1 MSIRRTAHK
10 RAIYSIAAEAPL
22 IRNNQDSIRP
32 CYPCPCREG
41 CSPEAQ
47 LQSGKAVA
55 MPDARELERE
65 AVEDHRFFP
74 EWADR
79 PPSTES
85 LHEADRNSY
94 LAGGYAEEFGHGVQ
108 QTNPA
113 HTPPAEEDREWRVQ
127 IGGLHP
133 GYPECPRPRDRDLRG
148 KPSDAAAPLR
158 AGSRAVD
165 ALHRSLAAFKV
176 IVVGRN
182 SGSKRHYGAILAA
195 LARLSKALWIRRH
208 KLPLS

>member
-1 MSIRRTAHK
+1 
-10 RAIYSIAAEAPL
+10 
-22 IRNNQDSIRP
+22 
-32 CYPCPCREG
+32 
-41 CSPEAQ
+41 
-47 LQSGKAVA
+47 

-108 QTNPA
+108 QAIPAA
-113 HTPPAEEDREWRVQ
+113 HTAPAEEDSEWRVQ

-148 KPSDAAAPLR
+148 KPLDATAPLR

-165 ALHRSLAAFKV
+165 VLHRSLAAFRV

-182 SGSKRHYGAILAA
+182 SGHERLHRTIPAT

>member
-1 MSIRRTAHK
+1 
-10 RAIYSIAAEAPL
+10 
-22 IRNNQDSIRP
+22 
-32 CYPCPCREG
+32 
-41 CSPEAQ
+41 
-47 LQSGKAVA
+47 
-55 MPDARELERE
+55 MPDARELERK

-108 QTNPA
+108 QAVPA
-113 HTPPAEEDREWRVQ
+113 ACTPPADEDSEWYVQ

-133 GYPECPRPRDRDLRG
+133 GYPECARPRDRDLRG
-148 KPSDAAAPLR
+148 KPLAPTAPLR
-158 AGSRAVD
+158 PGSRAAGV
-165 ALHRSLAAFKV
+165 LQRSVAAFKV
-176 IVVGRN
+176 IMVGR
-182 SGSKRHYGAILAA
+182 SSRDTRHTGAIPATLVRLA
-195 LARLSKALWIRRH
+195 KALWIRRH

>member
-1 MSIRRTAHK
+1 
-10 RAIYSIAAEAPL
+10 
-22 IRNNQDSIRP
+22 
-32 CYPCPCREG
+32 
-41 CSPEAQ
+41 
-47 LQSGKAVA
+47 

-65 AVEDHRFFP
+65 AVEDRRFFP

-108 QTNPA
+108 QTIPAA
-113 HTPPAEEDREWRVQ
+113 HTPAEEDTEWRVQ

-148 KPSDAAAPLR
+148 KRRDTSPLR
-158 AGSRAVD
+158 SGSRAVEV
-165 ALHRSLAAFKV
+165 LHRSLAAVKV
-176 IVVGRN
+176 IVVGRG
-182 SGSKRHYGAILAA
+182 SGNKPRHLIPGA
-195 LARLSKALWIRRH
+195 LARFSKALWIRRH

>member
-1 MSIRRTAHK
+1 MA
-10 RAIYSIAAEAPL
+10 IAAEPLL
-22 IRNNQDSIRP
+22 IRSNQDPIRRYHP
-32 CYPCPCREG
+32 SRED
-41 CSPEAQ
+41 CSLREE

-55 MPDARELERE
+55 MPEARELERK

-108 QTNPA
+108 QTIPA
-113 HTPPAEEDREWRVQ
+113 AITPPVEEASEWRVQ

-133 GYPECPRPRDRDLRG
+133 GYPECPRPRDRDVSG
-148 KPSDAAAPLR
+148 KPRDTTVSPR
-158 AGSRAVD
+158 SGSRTVN

-176 IVVGRN
+176 IVVGR
-182 SGSKRHYGAILAA
+182 GSWRKPRHGAILAT
-195 LARLSKALWIRRH
+195 LARFAKTIWIRRH